1 MHEIWRELSANQQDL
16 LIFLSLVLPVVVVA
30 FAVSFRFAPYAV
42 VRSIFIK
49 NFTVNIVFVAVIAT
63 SIAISVALIIQER
76 AVREVT
82 ANAVNKFDL
91 IVAPSGS
98 EITQM
103 LKVVFLQPLKTNLLD
118 GNTLNEIK
126 DHPNVT
132 MAAPLAFGDNWNGYP
147 IIGTTNEFLNH
158 LYGTKDKIYFN
169 GLWDGIAGVGVG
181 LEAGRSIMPSHGL
194 AGVQQRDNDLMA
206 EHADDINI
214 TQVAPVTGTPWDGA
228 ILVTIESVWVV
239 HGLPDGHVSNDID
252 KPNDMQ
258 LGHPFDPVSFPGTSA
273 VIVKTKKLYDLYNV
287 REDFNSDGLMAFF
300 PGNILSR
307 LHAVL
312 GDVRALF
319 SVLSTITQFLVSL
332 SIILGIS
339 VFAKLLR
346 HRFALLQALGAPRR
360 FVLAVMWWYGATII
374 ISGTILGTLVGFI
387 STGIVS
393 GYVSELVG
401 LRVQGVILWE
411 ELHLIGGFLGI
422 TSLAILV
429 PAIMES
435 QRPIVAGL
443 REN

>member
-1 MHEIWRELSANQQDL
+1 MHEIWRELSANQQDF

-158 LYGTKDKIYFN
+158 LYGTKDI
-169 GLWDGIAGVGVG
+169 
-181 LEAGRSIMPSHGL
+181 
-194 AGVQQRDNDLMA
+194 
-206 EHADDINI
+206 
-214 TQVAPVTGTPWDGA
+214 
-228 ILVTIESVWVV
+228 
-239 HGLPDGHVSNDID
+239 
-252 KPNDMQ
+252 
-258 LGHPFDPVSFPGTSA
+258 
-273 VIVKTKKLYDLYNV
+273 
-287 REDFNSDGLMAFF
+287 
-300 PGNILSR
+300 
-307 LHAVL
+307 
-312 GDVRALF
+312 
-319 SVLSTITQFLVSL
+319 
-332 SIILGIS
+332 IS
-339 VFAKLLR
+339 VSYTHLR
-346 HRFALLQALGAPRR
+346 AHE
-360 FVLAVMWWYGATII
+360 T
-374 ISGTILGTLVGFI
+374 
-387 STGIVS
+387 
-393 GYVSELVG
+393 
-401 LRVQGVILWE
+401 
-411 ELHLIGGFLGI
+411 
-422 TSLAILV
+422 
-429 PAIMES
+429 
-435 QRPIVAGL
+435 
-443 REN
+443 

>member
-1 MHEIWRELSANQQDL
+1 MHEIWRELSANQQDF

-126 DHPNVT
+126 DH
-132 MAAPLAFGDNWNGYP
+132 
-147 IIGTTNEFLNH
+147 
-158 LYGTKDKIYFN
+158 
-169 GLWDGIAGVGVG
+169 
-181 LEAGRSIMPSHGL
+181 
-194 AGVQQRDNDLMA
+194 
-206 EHADDINI
+206 
-214 TQVAPVTGTPWDGA
+214 
-228 ILVTIESVWVV
+228 LVTIESVWVV
-239 HGLPDGHVSNDID
+239 HGLPDGHVGNDID

-429 PAIMES
+429 PAIIES